1 MSTDFYITAR
11 SSKFPLDYAHSREEA
26 AALLVRHRDRHPD
39 AIVEPTDTYFERSLA
54 EILASFPL
62 NRITRRFY
70 DAMIGVLPP
79 QYIRGAAGFFLSE
92 AATQS
97 IHAQF
102 IKHGGRTY
110 GGYADLAR
118 GSRKIWTI
126 ADIAEFESRADART
140 PTLGW
145 FPAD

>member
-1 MSTDFYITAR
+1 
-11 SSKFPLDYAHSREEA
+11 
-26 AALLVRHRDRHPD
+26 
-39 AIVEPTDTYFERSLA
+39 
-54 EILASFPL
+54 
-62 NRITRRFY
+62 
-70 DAMIGVLPP
+70 MIGVLPP

-126 ADIAEFESRADART
+126 ADLAELESRAAART
-140 PTLGW
+140 PTPGW
-145 FPAD
+145 FRQEEHRVGKEGVSMCRSRLSPYH

>member
-1 MSTDFYITAR
+1 MGTDFYITAR
-11 SSKFPLDYAHSREEA
+11 SSKFPIDHAHSRKEA
-26 AALLVRHRDRHPD
+26 AALIERHRDRHPD
-39 AIVEPTDTYFERSLA
+39 AIIEPTDTYFELSRA
-54 EILASFPL
+54 ETLASFPL
-62 NRITRRFY
+62 SRITRRFY

-79 QYIRGAAGFFLSE
+79 QYLRGAAGFFLSE

-102 IKHGGRTY
+102 IEHDDRTY

-118 GSRKIWTI
+118 DSRKIWTVDDI
-126 ADIAEFESRADART
+126 VELECHADEST
-140 PTLGW
+140 PTLDW

>member
-1 MSTDFYITAR
+1 
-11 SSKFPLDYAHSREEA
+11 
-26 AALLVRHRDRHPD
+26 
-39 AIVEPTDTYFERSLA
+39 
-54 EILASFPL
+54 
-62 NRITRRFY
+62 
-70 DAMIGVLPP
+70 MIGVLPP

-145 FPAD
+145 FPAGCSLRSPQWQRSAPVLINTGLTRIGSRALR